1 MDCPV
6 CLAQVR
12 DLTPGNY
19 RGLVVECPRC
29 GVYRVMP
36 AALSGLRQLKTEKRL
51 AALRRAKE
59 FTWSRAWPT
68 ISKACFLISQEG
80 VSSGTVEPCLVRGL
94 AGSEV
99 SPFERRR
106 GMRLSSKQKGK
117 KHTYLPTHP
126 R

>member
-36 AALSGLRQLKTEKRL
+36 AALAGLRQLKTEKRL
-51 AALRRAKE
+51 AALRRAKQ
-59 FTWSRAWPT
+59 FTSSRAWPT
-68 ISKACFLISQEG
+68 ISKACFGIPQEG
-80 VSSGTVEPCLVRGL
+80 PQEGMSSERSNPALVGL
-94 AGSEV
+94 AESDA
-99 SPFERRR
+99 SPLER
-106 GMRLSSKQKGK
+106 K
-117 KHTYLPTHP
+117 
-126 R
+126 